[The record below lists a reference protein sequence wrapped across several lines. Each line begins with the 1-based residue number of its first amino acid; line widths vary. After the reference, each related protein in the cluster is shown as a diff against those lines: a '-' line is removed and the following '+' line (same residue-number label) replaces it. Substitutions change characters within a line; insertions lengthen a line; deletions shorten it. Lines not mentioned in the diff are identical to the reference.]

1 VGECFFSYRPTRVVP
16 DKRPLNGCVCVCCF
30 LCVLGLLNIKL
41 RIQSNSQICSC
52 LPHIDVTRC
61 AIEGEI
67 WPQHYF
73 PSLDLGLLGSV
84 ENKVRV
90 CITNR

>member
-1 VGECFFSYRPTRVVP
+1 MFLLVP
-16 DKRPLNGCVCVCCF
+16 AYPCSPGQKAIKRLCVCVCCF

-73 PSLDLGLLGSV
+73 PSLDLGLIGSV